1 MKTNFQFLV
10 YMVVSQLRPGTGVLP
25 HMLNESEGTL
35 MDELRNGFQKPIV
48 QDIVQKKDWTYKP
61 TLYEKRNVC
70 SKYNKQMNKSRLKEY
85 LKSLDKEIS
94 LIVND

>member
-1 MKTNFQFLV
+1 
-10 YMVVSQLRPGTGVLP
+10 
-25 HMLNESEGTL
+25 
-35 MDELRNGFQKPIV
+35 MDILRNGFQKPIV

-61 TLYEKRNVC
+61 TLYEQRNVC

-85 LKSLDKEIS
+85 LKSLDEEIS

>member
-1 MKTNFQFLV
+1 
-10 YMVVSQLRPGTGVLP
+10 MVVSQLRPGTGVLP

-61 TLYEKRNVC
+61 TLYEQRNVC

-94 LIVND
+94 LTLDD